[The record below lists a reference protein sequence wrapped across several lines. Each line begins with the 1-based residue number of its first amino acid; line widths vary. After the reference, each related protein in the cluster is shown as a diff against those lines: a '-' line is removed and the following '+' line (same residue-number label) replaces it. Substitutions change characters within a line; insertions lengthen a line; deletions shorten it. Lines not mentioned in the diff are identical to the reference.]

1 MRRILLTGFE
11 PFNRASLNPSQEVIR
26 RIDHP
31 ALVAKEV
38 LPVTFGES
46 AERLIQVITESSPD
60 VVIALGQAEGRTQIT
75 LERVA
80 INFDDARVADNAG
93 FSPKKSPIVAGGPAE
108 YFSTLP
114 INKIAETLDKS
125 GLPVSISLSAG
136 TFVCNHIFY
145 MMQYHLAGTGIESG
159 FIHLPLMNEQADEFP
174 GLFTMDIN
182 EIIRGIK
189 LVLEEVS

>member
-1 MRRILLTGFE
+1 MARILLTGFE
-11 PFNRASLNPSQEVIR
+11 PFHSSKLNPSQEVIR

-38 LPVTFGES
+38 LPVVFGES
-46 AERLIQVITESSPD
+46 ARRLIELINEHAPD
-60 VVIALGQAEGRTQIT
+60 VVISLGQAEGRTQIM

-80 INFDDARVADNAG
+80 INLDDARISDNAG
-93 FSPKKSPIVAGGPAE
+93 NSPQESPIVTDGPTA
-108 YFSTLP
+108 YFATLP
-114 INKIAETLDKS
+114 IGRIVNRLKEADIPAA
-125 GLPVSISLSAG
+125 ISLSAG

-145 MMQYHLAGTGIESG
+145 AMQHYCFGKGIESG

-182 EIIRGIK
+182 EMVRGVQ
-189 LVLEEVS
+189 LVLNEVS